1 MAKLSSSQN
10 RPALGK
16 GLASLLPKAM
26 DVPPPPVLKDEA
38 SQNSANVEEKKERI
52 PGVTMLDLSQ
62 IEVNQFQ
69 PRRDF
74 DEEKLKELSDSIKA
88 KGIIQPLVVRRAKEG
103 SKFHL
108 IAGERRM
115 RAAKMAGLRVVPVV
129 IRNSSDK
136 ETLELALIENI
147 QRENLNCI
155 EVALSYFQL
164 MEDFQLTQEEV
175 ATRVGKTRSSVA
187 NHVRLLKLPE
197 EIISDL
203 RSSNLTFGHG
213 KALLALEN
221 STQRLAVRKQV
232 IEKSLSVRDTEAL
245 VTQVLSEGSSEK
257 AEKAKIKR
265 EENEDKEAMR
275 HLVERVGRAFGAK
288 VSFKG
293 SQSSGSIVIKYFSR
307 EDLDRITDQ
316 LLR

>member
-1 MAKLSSSQN
+1 MTKTNTNQGRA
-10 RPALGK
+10 ALGK

-26 DVPPPPVLKDEA
+26 DVPPPPVLKDDA
-38 SQNSANVEEKKERI
+38 NSAQNVEEKKARV

-74 DEEKLKELSDSIKA
+74 DEEKLKELSDSIVA

-103 SKFHL
+103 SKFLL

-115 RAAKMAGLRVVPVV
+115 RAAKMAGVRIVPVV

-147 QRENLNCI
+147 QREDLNCI

-164 MEDFQLTQEEV
+164 MEDFQLTQEDV
-175 ATRVGKTRSSVA
+175 AKRVGKTRSSVA

-197 EIISDL
+197 QIIADL
-203 RSSNLTFGHG
+203 RNSKLSFGHG

-221 STQRLAVRKQV
+221 ASQRILVRDQV
-232 IEKSLSVRDTEAL
+232 VEKSLSVRDTEAL
-245 VTQVLSEGSSEK
+245 VTQVLSEGNSDK
-257 AEKAKIKR
+257 AEKAKKKQD
-265 EENEDKEAMR
+265 ENQQKEAMR
-275 HLVERVGRAFGAK
+275 HLVERIGRSYGAK

-293 SQSSGSIVIKYFSR
+293 SPNSGSIVIKYFSR
-307 EDLDRITDQ
+307 EDLDRISEQ